1 LVCQGR
7 QQGTARLSS
16 PLFFLR
22 LRWFNP
28 LRASSLNHCKWI

>member
-16 PLFFLR
+16 PLFFWDCDDSIHLE
-22 LRWFNP
+22 L
-28 LRASSLNHCKWI
+28 HH